1 MLSCDGLAFL
11 EVVDHEN
18 TFTVPEN
25 KGHDLLGC
33 GRLLECLGTLKT
45 KVFPFACLIILVLVQ
60 SGEPRSHPGSQIN

>member
-11 EVVDHEN
+11 EVVNHEN

-25 KGHDLLGC
+25 RGHDLSGC

-45 KVFPFACLIILVLVQ
+45 SFFPLLAV
-60 SGEPRSHPGSQIN
+60 